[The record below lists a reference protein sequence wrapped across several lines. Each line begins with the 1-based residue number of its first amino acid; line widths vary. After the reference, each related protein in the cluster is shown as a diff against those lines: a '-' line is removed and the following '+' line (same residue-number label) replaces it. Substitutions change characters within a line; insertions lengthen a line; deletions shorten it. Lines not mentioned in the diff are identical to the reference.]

1 MKYYPI
7 FLDVRDRDCLVVGG
21 GEVGTR
27 KAIGLCRAGARVRVI
42 SKVFSQ
48 KLETGEK
55 AGIRLECKSYETSD
69 LDNAFLVF
77 AATDNKVL
85 NSRIKEEAKLRD
97 ILCNIADAPDRS
109 DFILPSVVERGDL
122 VCAVS
127 TSGASPALARKIRK
141 DLGQM
146 FGPEYGPFLV
156 LMGNIRKKLLEEGHD
171 PSSHKKIFNAL
182 VEKNLPGLIAEKD
195 ETRIDSVLL
204 ELLGPGIDYQSLVPQ
219 EQ

>member
-1 MKYYPI
+1 
-7 FLDVRDRDCLVVGG
+7 
-21 GEVGTR
+21 
-27 KAIGLCRAGARVRVI
+27 
-42 SKVFSQ
+42 
-48 KLETGEK
+48 
-55 AGIRLECKSYETSD
+55 YETSD
-69 LDNAFLVF
+69 LENAFLVF
-77 AATDNKVL
+77 VATDNKGL
-85 NSRIKEEAKLRD
+85 NEQIQEDAKARS
-97 ILCNIADAPDRS
+97 ILCNMADAPDRS

-127 TSGASPALARKIRK
+127 TSGASPALAKKIRK

-146 FGPEYGPFLV
+146 FGPEYGLFLV

-182 VEKNLPGLIAEKD
+182 VEKNLPALIAAND